1 MDEPGTIEK
10 VKVREVTGVFPSD
23 EAIISAVDDLLLA
36 GFERAD
42 IDVVA
47 DGPQSNKGIDA
58 SAIPA
63 VELADVP
70 DAPRQEFVAPE
81 DTVAI
86 YALCVAIIGCFGATI
101 GALVGIASRG
111 TTAFIVLAR
120 GTIAFVIYCVV
131 VGAIL
136 GCGLGVVFA
145 RLMGWRWIQAPNK
158 LASSDGL
165 VLWVRVRRP
174 DHEQKALRIL
184 KLRGAEAVR
193 VHEIERSKRM
203 DDLPLRALRPDP
215 WLGNERLGAP

>member
-10 VKVREVTGVFPSD
+10 VKVREVTGVFPSC

-58 SAIPA
+58 SATLA

-81 DTVAI
+81 DTAAI
-86 YALCVAIIGCFGATI
+86 YALCVAVTGCFGTI
-101 GALVGIASRG
+101 MGALSGIASRG
-111 TTAFIVLAR
+111 TTAFIFSAR
-120 GTIAFVIYCVV
+120 GTTALVIYCAV
-131 VGAIL
+131 VGAII
-136 GCGLGVVFA
+136 GCGLGIVIA

-165 VLWVRVRRP
+165 VLWVRVRGP

-193 VHEIERSKRM
+193 VHEIERSKRV
-203 DDLPLRALRPDP
+203 DGLPLSALRPDP
-215 WLGNERLGAP
+215 WLSNERLGAP

>member
-10 VKVREVTGVFPSD
+10 VKVREVTGVFPSR

-63 VELADVP
+63 VDLADVP

-81 DTVAI
+81 DTAAI
-86 YALCVAIIGCFGATI
+86 YALCVAVTGCFGATI

-111 TTAFIVLAR
+111 TTAFIV
-120 GTIAFVIYCVV
+120 YCAVG
-131 VGAIL
+131 GAIL
-136 GCGLGVVFA
+136 GCGLGVAIA
-145 RLMGWRWIQAPNK
+145 RLMGWRWIRAPNK
-158 LASSDGL
+158 LGSSDGL
-165 VLWVRVRRP
+165 VLWVRVRGP

-184 KLRGAEAVR
+184 NLRGAEAVR
-193 VHEIERSKRM
+193 VHEIERSKRV
-203 DDLPLRALRPDP
+203 DDLPLSALRPDP
-215 WLGNERLGAP
+215 WLSNERLGAP